1 MLITVDEYF
10 DMGFNAPSEEAAE
23 KAIKRAGFIISSL
36 TDGRAEEALAEN
48 GEAADHIR
56 HALGFQAELLVNEA
70 QLMAATS
77 ESVTLGDFS
86 YRQSASESG
95 GERINKSRRAEI
107 IDLLRAAGVLFKGV
121 DVNGC

>member
-77 ESVTLGDFS
+77 ESGS
-86 YRQSASESG
+86 
-95 GERINKSRRAEI
+95 ERINKSRRAEI